1 MKRSRLVVAAV
12 GVALVATML
21 PVFAG
26 TAFANRIGNEG
37 CTPGFWRNH
46 PEAWQEYNP
55 DTKTLARMFSR
66 VPLPDDVKDAY
77 GDTLAIDALSFDGGP
92 GYLGAARILL
102 KHAVA
107 AYLNAASEDVAYPY
121 RRHVDAGGEDSLDEQ
136 LADAFAGGRAA
147 MLALKDKLDAA
158 NNLGGADICD

>member
-1 MKRSRLVVAAV
+1 MKRSPVLRVAV

-21 PVFAG
+21 PVLAS

-37 CTPGFWRNH
+37 CTPGFWKNH

-55 DTKTLARMFSR
+55 DTKTLARMFSQ

-77 GDTLAIDALSFDGGP
+77 GDTLAIDALDFEGGP

-102 KHAVA
+102 RHAVA

-121 RRHVDAGGEDSLDEQ
+121 RRHFGTGGEDSLDDQ
-136 LADAFAGGRAA
+136 LAEAFAGGRAA
-147 MLALKDKLDAA
+147 MLALKDKLAAA
-158 NNLGGADICD
+158 NQLGGAEICD